1 MNIKDLKLVFIS
13 LFFSIWSNLSAIY
26 FLVLFSI
33 LLIFIIYKSR
43 NEIRVKNHLL
53 IIIISSLIILVINL
67 FPLIKTL
74 KSPDTF
80 GGKIG
85 IFHDTIVSYISH
97 YIHFNEQIE
106 RHNNF
111 TPDWKYVEI
120 YGLIFLLLW
129 LILTLTSLLFDT
141 NIKIKKIQHYSLFLL
156 IGSAIISK
164 ILFLWKGVP
173 FPMDRTAL
181 LFSMPF
187 YIGICVSFERMIL
200 KQKLY
205 YIPLII
211 VITALSWH
219 FANAVTFERTI
230 EWWQNGDAKH
240 LVSCMKEEFKQNPP
254 NGKVKFGV
262 EGWQYHS
269 LAFYTE
275 VEFKDQMD
283 LIWTDLSNNDRHF
296 DYVFVPNHMKD
307 KVWKEYEI
315 IQTFKWC
322 TLYKLKK
329 PI

>member
-1 MNIKDLKLVFIS
+1 
-13 LFFSIWSNLSAIY
+13 
-26 FLVLFSI
+26 
-33 LLIFIIYKSR
+33 
-43 NEIRVKNHLL
+43 
-53 IIIISSLIILVINL
+53 
-67 FPLIKTL
+67 
-74 KSPDTF
+74 
-80 GGKIG
+80 
-85 IFHDTIVSYISH
+85 
-97 YIHFNEQIE
+97 
-106 RHNNF
+106 
-111 TPDWKYVEI
+111 
-120 YGLIFLLLW
+120 
-129 LILTLTSLLFDT
+129 
-141 NIKIKKIQHYSLFLL
+141 
-156 IGSAIISK
+156 
-164 ILFLWKGVP
+164 
-173 FPMDRTAL
+173 
-181 LFSMPF
+181 MPF

-205 YIPLII
+205 HIPLII
-211 VITALSWH
+211 VISALTWH
-219 FANAVTFERTI
+219 FAKAVTFERTI

-240 LVSCMKEEFKQNPP
+240 LVSYMKEEFKQNPP